1 MTSNLQIAQELW
13 KPQYKAERSQ
23 IVQDV
28 TMKQHAQDCQNFLKV
43 LKFNENKIK
52 ILVYGCTLGDYFK
65 DLKDTLKFYKEKG
78 VIE

>member
-28 TMKQHAQDCQNFLKV
+28 TMKQHAQDCQNFLTF
-43 LKFNENKIK
+43 LKMSFSELLRRKNISVIYYE
-52 ILVYGCTLGDYFK
+52 K
-65 DLKDTLKFYKEKG
+65 DLIDTLKFYKEKG